1 MNVGSNNKEISRGM
15 SVQLLQPSGEIESV
29 PLILSPPVPAGSFAR
44 RVALTFATRVTM
56 VVGSFGASIVVARWL
71 SARGLGEL
79 SVINVTISL
88 AVQIASIGL
97 PSAIAYHV
105 SKDREVRVTASCNA
119 LLFGIFAGIASSLV
133 TVGLSFAS
141 PGLFG
146 SVSPTLFAIA
156 AISIPFTLL
165 MLLGYHVLLALEKP
179 VLFNLLDIAAPLLM
193 LLNAVLVLVIMR
205 SGLVTLVSFNTAAN
219 CLIGCAAVVIVAR
232 KLWQGSDKLRW
243 RIDPTLFT
251 RMLGAGIKFYIAI
264 VAGLIIVR
272 ADLLIVNH
280 FRGKAEAGV
289 YAVASQLGNL
299 LMVLPGVIVTI
310 LFPKVAASD
319 DKQGVLAMRVT
330 RHTSLVMF
338 IICAGTVPLAFA
350 LPAVY
355 GNAFR
360 DSTIQ
365 LLILLPGVYFLSVQS
380 VLAQQFLA
388 WGVPATIS
396 VFWILTAVLSVAL
409 NLILVPKF
417 GARSAAVD
425 STISYLFIFV
435 LVAIYS
441 YLRTGNRLFDALVP
455 SRAEFRELLS
465 PKRWRTRLE
474 KV

>member
-1 MNVGSNNKEISRGM
+1 
-15 SVQLLQPSGEIESV
+15 
-29 PLILSPPVPAGSFAR
+29 
-44 RVALTFATRVTM
+44 M

-79 SVINVTISL
+79 AVINVTISL

-105 SKDREVRVTASCNA
+105 SKDREVRVAASCNA
-119 LLFGIFAGIASSLV
+119 LLFGVLAGIAASLV
-133 TVGLSFAS
+133 TIGLSFAS

-156 AISIPFTLL
+156 AISIPFTLM
-165 MLLGYHVLLALEKP
+165 MLLGYHVLLALERP
-179 VLFNLLDIAAPLLM
+179 VLFNLLDVAAPLFM
-193 LLNAVLVLVIMR
+193 LFNAVLVLVVMR
-205 SGLVTLVSFNTAAN
+205 SGLVMLVSFNTAAN

-232 KLWQGSDKLRW
+232 KLWQQSDKLRW

-251 RMLGAGIKFYIAI
+251 RMFGTGIKFYIAI

-289 YAVASQLGNL
+289 YAVASQLANL
-299 LMVLPGVIVTI
+299 LMVLPAVIVTI

-319 DKQGVLAMRVT
+319 DKQGILAMRVT
-330 RHTSLVMF
+330 RHTSLLMF
-338 IICAGTVPLAFA
+338 IICAATVPLAFA

-355 GNAFR
+355 GNAFS

-365 LLILLPGVYFLSVQS
+365 LLILLPGIYLLSVQS

-396 VFWILTAVLSVAL
+396 VFWILTAVLSVTL

-417 GARSAAVD
+417 GARAAAVD
-425 STISYLFIFV
+425 STISYSFIFV

-441 YLRTGNRLFDALVP
+441 HMRTGNRLLDALVP

-474 KV
+474 KA

>member
-1 MNVGSNNKEISRGM
+1 M
-15 SVQLLQPSGEIESV
+15 SDQILQTSIETESI
-29 PLILSPPVPAGSFAR
+29 PLISVAPVPAASFAR
-44 RVALTFATRVTM
+44 RVALTFATRVAM
-56 VVGSFGASIVVARWL
+56 VIGSFGASIVVARWL

-105 SKDREVRVTASCNA
+105 SKDREVRVAASCSA
-119 LLFGIFAGIASSLV
+119 LLFGILAGIASSLIIASLALV
-133 TVGLSFAS
+133 S

-146 SVSPTLFAIA
+146 NVSPKLFAIA

-193 LLNAVLVLVIMR
+193 LLNAVLVLVVMR
-205 SGLVTLVSFNTAAN
+205 SGLVMLVSFNTAAN
-219 CLIGCAAVVIVAR
+219 CLIGCAAVVIVAH
-232 KLWQGSDKLRW
+232 KLRQGSDRPRW
-243 RIDPTLFT
+243 RIDPTLFQ
-251 RMLGAGIKFYIAI
+251 RMLGTGVKFYIAI

-289 YAVASQLGNL
+289 YAVASQLANL
-299 LMVLPGVIVTI
+299 LMVLPAVIVTI

-319 DKQGVLAMRVT
+319 DQQGILAMRVT

-338 IICAGTVPLAFA
+338 IICAAMVPLAFA

-355 GNAFR
+355 GNTFS

-365 LLILLPGVYFLSVQS
+365 LLILLPGVYLLSVQS

-388 WGVPATIS
+388 WGVPATLS
-396 VFWILTAVLSVAL
+396 VFWILTAVLSVTL

-417 GARSAAVD
+417 GARAAAVD
-425 STISYLFIFV
+425 STISYSFIFL

-441 YLRTGNRLFDALVP
+441 YRRTGNRLWDALVP

-465 PKRWRTRLE
+465 PARWRGGLE
-474 KV
+474 KA

>member
-1 MNVGSNNKEISRGM
+1 M
-15 SVQLLQPSGEIESV
+15 SDQLLQPSGEIESV
-29 PLILSPPVPAGSFAR
+29 PVILSPPAPAGSFAR
-44 RVALTFATRVTM
+44 RVALTFATRVAM

-146 SVSPTLFAIA
+146 SVSPTLVAIA

-193 LLNAVLVLVIMR
+193 LFNAVLVLVVMR

-232 KLWQGSDKLRW
+232 KLWQGSDNLHW

-338 IICAGTVPLAFA
+338 IICAATVPLAFA

-380 VLAQQFLA
+380 VMAQQFLA

-396 VFWILTAVLSVAL
+396 VFWILTASLSVGL

-417 GARSAAVD
+417 GARAAAVD
-425 STISYLFIFV
+425 STISYLFIFI
-435 LVAIYS
+435 LVAIYAHR
-441 YLRTGNRLFDALVP
+441 RTGNRVFDALLP

-465 PKRWRTRLE
+465 PKLWRTRWERLRQS
-474 KV
+474 

>member
-1 MNVGSNNKEISRGM
+1 M
-15 SVQLLQPSGEIESV
+15 SDQILQTGGEIESV
-29 PLILSPPVPAGSFAR
+29 PLISAQPVPAGSFAR
-44 RVALTFATRVTM
+44 RVALTFATRVAM

-71 SARGLGEL
+71 SAHGLGEL
-79 SVINVTISL
+79 SVINVTVSL

-105 SKDREVRVTASCNA
+105 SKDRAVRVGASCNA
-119 LLFGIFAGIASSLV
+119 LLFGILAGIAASLV

-179 VLFNLLDIAAPLLM
+179 VLFNLLDVAAPLLM
-193 LLNAVLVLVIMR
+193 LFNAVLVLVVMR
-205 SGLVTLVSFNTAAN
+205 SGLVMLVSFNTGAN
-219 CLIGCAAVVIVAR
+219 CLIGCAAVVIVGR
-232 KLWQGSDKLRW
+232 KLWQGSEKLRW
-243 RIDPTLFT
+243 RIDSNLFT
-251 RMLGAGIKFYIAI
+251 RMFRTGIKFYIAI

-289 YAVASQLGNL
+289 YAVASQLANL

-319 DKQGVLAMRVT
+319 DQQGVLAMRVT

-338 IICAGTVPLAFA
+338 IICAATVPIAFA

-355 GNAFR
+355 GNAFS

-365 LLILLPGVYFLSVQS
+365 LLILLPGVYLLSVQS
-380 VLAQQFLA
+380 VMAQQFLA
-388 WGVPATIS
+388 LGVPATIS
-396 VFWILTAVLSVAL
+396 VFWILTAVLSVGL

-417 GARSAAVD
+417 GARAAAID
-425 STISYLFIFV
+425 STISYLFVFA

-441 YLRTGNRLFDALVP
+441 YVRTGNHVLDALVP
-455 SRAEFRELLS
+455 SRAEFRDLLS
-465 PKRWRTRLE
+465 MDRWRAGVE
-474 KV
+474 KAS

>member
-1 MNVGSNNKEISRGM
+1 M
-15 SVQLLQPSGEIESV
+15 SDQILQTSGEIESV
-29 PLILSPPVPAGSFAR
+29 PLILSPPVRAAGFAR
-44 RVALTFATRVTM
+44 RVALTFATRLAM

-79 SVINVTISL
+79 SVINVTINL

-119 LLFGIFAGIASSLV
+119 LLFGMLAGIASSLIV
-133 TVGLSFAS
+133 VGLASVS

-146 SVSPTLFAIA
+146 SVSPKLFAIA

-179 VLFNLLDIAAPLLM
+179 LLFNLLDIAAPLLM
-193 LLNAVLVLVIMR
+193 LFNAVLVLVVMGSR
-205 SGLVTLVSFNTAAN
+205 LVVLVSFNTAAN
-219 CLIGCAAVVIVAR
+219 CLIGCAAVIIVGR
-232 KLWQGSDKLRW
+232 KLWQAPDKLRW
-243 RIDPTLFT
+243 RIDPTLFK
-251 RMLGAGIKFYIAI
+251 RMLGTGIKFYIAI

-289 YAVASQLGNL
+289 YAVASQLANL
-299 LMVLPGVIVTI
+299 LMVLPAVIVTV
-310 LFPKVAASD
+310 LFPKVAASND
-319 DKQGVLAMRVT
+319 TEGILAMRVT
-330 RHTSLVMF
+330 RHTSLLMF
-338 IICAGTVPLAFA
+338 IICAATVPIAFA

-355 GNAFR
+355 GNAFS

-388 WGVPATIS
+388 LGVPATIS
-396 VFWILTAVLSVAL
+396 VFWILTAVLSIAL

-417 GARSAAVD
+417 GARAAAVD

-441 YLRTGNRLFDALVP
+441 YVRTGNRLLDALVP
-455 SRAEFRELLS
+455 SRAEFRQLLS
-465 PKRWRTRLE
+465 PSQWRTRLE
-474 KV
+474 KA

>member
-1 MNVGSNNKEISRGM
+1 M
-15 SVQLLQPSGEIESV
+15 SDQILQTSGEIDSV
-29 PLILSPPVPAGSFAR
+29 PLILSPPVPAASFAR
-44 RVALTFATRVTM
+44 RVALTFATRVAM
-56 VVGSFGASIVVARWL
+56 VLGSFGASIVVARWL

-105 SKDREVRVTASCNA
+105 SKDREVRITASCNA
-119 LLFGIFAGIASSLV
+119 LLFGILAGIASSLIV
-133 TVGLSFAS
+133 VSLAFAS

-146 SVSPTLFAIA
+146 SVSPKLFAIA

-193 LLNAVLVLVIMR
+193 LFNAVLVLVVMR
-205 SGLVTLVSFNTAAN
+205 SGLIMLVSFNTAAN
-219 CLIGCAAVVIVAR
+219 CLIGCAAVLIVAR
-232 KLWQGSDKLRW
+232 KLWQQSDKLRW
-243 RIDPTLFT
+243 RIDPSLFK
-251 RMLGAGIKFYIAI
+251 RMLGTGIKFYVAI

-289 YAVASQLGNL
+289 YAVASQLANL

-319 DKQGVLAMRVT
+319 DKQGILAMRVT
-330 RHTSLVMF
+330 RHTSLLMF
-338 IICAGTVPLAFA
+338 IICAATVPLAFA

-355 GNAFR
+355 GNAFS

-396 VFWILTAVLSVAL
+396 VFWILTAALSIAL

-417 GARSAAVD
+417 GARAAAID

-441 YLRTGNRLFDALVP
+441 YMRTGNRLLDALVP
-455 SRAEFRELLS
+455 NRTEFRELLS
-465 PKRWRTRLE
+465 PSQWRTRFE
-474 KV
+474 KA

>member
-1 MNVGSNNKEISRGM
+1 M
-15 SVQLLQPSGEIESV
+15 SDQILQTSGEIESV
-29 PLILSPPVPAGSFAR
+29 PLISTQPVPVAGFAR

-88 AVQIASIGL
+88 AVQIASLGL

-105 SKDREVRVTASCNA
+105 SKDREVRVTSSCNA
-119 LLFGIFAGIASSLV
+119 LLFGILAGIAASLI

-141 PGLFG
+141 PGVFG

-179 VLFNLLDIAAPLLM
+179 VLFNLLDVAAPLLM
-193 LLNAVLVLVIMR
+193 LFNAVLVLVVMR
-205 SGLVTLVSFNTAAN
+205 SGLVMLVSFNTAAN

-232 KLWQGSDKLRW
+232 KLWQGSDKLSS
-243 RIDPTLFT
+243 RIDPALFT
-251 RMLGAGIKFYIAI
+251 RMLRTGIKFYVAI

-289 YAVASQLGNL
+289 YAVASQLANL
-299 LMVLPGVIVTI
+299 LMVLPAVIVTI

-338 IICAGTVPLAFA
+338 IICAATVPVAFA
-350 LPAVY
+350 LPLVY
-355 GNAFR
+355 GNAFS

-365 LLILLPGVYFLSVQS
+365 LLILLPGVYLLSVQS

-388 WGVPATIS
+388 LGVPATIS
-396 VFWILTAVLSVAL
+396 VFWILTAALSVTL

-417 GARSAAVD
+417 GARAAAVD

-435 LVAIYS
+435 LVAIYA
-441 YLRTGNRLFDALVP
+441 YLRTGNRVWNALVP

>member
-1 MNVGSNNKEISRGM
+1 M
-15 SVQLLQPSGEIESV
+15 SDQILQTSGEIESV
-29 PLILSPPVPAGSFAR
+29 PLISAPPFPGASFAR
-44 RVALTFATRVTM
+44 RVALTFATRVAM

-105 SKDREVRVTASCNA
+105 SKDREVRVTASGNA
-119 LLFGIFAGIASSLV
+119 LLFGIVAGIAASLV
-133 TVGLSFAS
+133 TIGLSFAA
-141 PGLFG
+141 PNLFG

-179 VLFNLLDIAAPLLM
+179 VLFNLLDVAAPLLM
-193 LLNAVLVLVIMR
+193 LFNAVLVLVVMR
-205 SGLVTLVSFNTAAN
+205 SGLVMLVAFNTAAN

-232 KLWQGSDKLRW
+232 KLWQQSGKPQW
-243 RIDPTLFT
+243 RIDPTLFQ
-251 RMLGAGIKFYIAI
+251 RMFGTGIKFYIAI

-280 FRGKAEAGV
+280 FRGRAEAGV
-289 YAVASQLGNL
+289 YAVASQLANL
-299 LMVLPGVIVTI
+299 LMVLPAVIVTI

-338 IICAGTVPLAFA
+338 IVCAATVPIAFA
-350 LPAVY
+350 LPIVY
-355 GNAFR
+355 GSAFS

-365 LLILLPGVYFLSVQS
+365 LLILLPGLYFLSVQS
-380 VLAQQFLA
+380 VMAQQFLA

-396 VFWILTAVLSVAL
+396 VFWILTAVLSVTL

-417 GARSAAVD
+417 GARAAAVD

-435 LVAIYS
+435 LVAIYA
-441 YLRTGNRLFDALVP
+441 YLRTGNRLLDALVP

-465 PKRWRTRLE
+465 PKRWRRGLE
-474 KV
+474 KA

>member
-1 MNVGSNNKEISRGM
+1 M
-15 SVQLLQPSGEIESV
+15 SDPTLQTSGEIESV
-29 PLILSPPVPAGSFAR
+29 PLISSQPVPAASFAR
-44 RVALTFATRVTM
+44 RVALTFTTRVTM

-88 AVQIASIGL
+88 AVQIASVGL
-97 PSAIAYHV
+97 PSAIAYHI
-105 SKDREVRVTASCNA
+105 SKDREVRVSASCNA
-119 LLFGIFAGIASSLV
+119 LLFGILAGIASALIV
-133 TVGLSFAS
+133 VGLSFAS
-141 PGLFG
+141 PDLFG
-146 SVSPTLFAIA
+146 SVSPKLFAIA
-156 AISIPFTLL
+156 AISIPFTLM

-179 VLFNLLDIAAPLLM
+179 VLFNLLDVAAPLLM
-193 LLNAVLVLVIMR
+193 LFNAVLVLVVLR
-205 SGLVTLVSFNTAAN
+205 SGLLKLVAFNTAAN
-219 CLIGCAAVVIVAR
+219 CLIGCAAVVIVVR
-232 KLWQGSDKLRW
+232 KLWQGSDSLRW

-251 RMLGAGIKFYIAI
+251 RLLGTGIKFYIAI

-289 YAVASQLGNL
+289 YAVASQLANL
-299 LMVLPGVIVTI
+299 LMVLPAVIVTI
-310 LFPKVAASD
+310 LFPKVAASGD
-319 DKQGVLAMRVT
+319 TQGVLAMRVT
-330 RHTSLVMF
+330 RHTSLLMF
-338 IICAGTVPLAFA
+338 IVCAATVPLAFA
-350 LPAVY
+350 LPLVY

-396 VFWILTAVLSVAL
+396 VFWILTAVLSVTL
-409 NLILVPKF
+409 NLFLVPKF
-417 GARSAAVD
+417 GARAAAVD

-441 YLRTGNRLFDALVP
+441 YVRTGNRLFDALLP

-465 PKRWRTRLE
+465 PKQWRARWE
-474 KV
+474 KA